1 MFSEKYLNLSHVFLF
16 GRRDPQEV
24 LKKVSKKIAYAMQ
37 FLMDLTTLAYDA
49 IVENYQQIR
58 GQIYL

>member
-1 MFSEKYLNLSHVFLF
+1 MFSFLEGGIHKKF
-16 GRRDPQEV
+16 
-24 LKKVSKKIAYAMQ
+24 LKKVSKKIAYTVQ

>member
-24 LKKVSKKIAYAMQ
+24 LKKVSKKIAYTVQ
-37 FLMDLTTLAYDA
+37 FLMDLTTHQGKPPRLVRAK
-49 IVENYQQIR
+49 R
-58 GQIYL
+58 R